1 MFRLAIEIFKAV
13 VKSQSRFY
21 WSMFL
26 LCVTTQIAAF
36 TFILPFGFWY
46 ALAVASILQWLW
58 IPALN
63 RWFNWEGYV
72 SALFVPDEL
81 RVSRGRK

>member
-1 MFRLAIEIFKAV
+1 MLSLVKEIFKAII
-13 VKSQSRFY
+13 KSQSRFY

-26 LCVTTQIAAF
+26 LCIGTQIAAF
-36 TFILPFGFWY
+36 AFILPFGFWY
-46 ALAVASILQWLW
+46 ALAVTSVLQWLW

-63 RWFNWEGYV
+63 HWFNWESYV

-81 RVSRGRK
+81 RVSRSRK